1 MDVWQSVSVAVSQRC
16 VPGTEFQ
23 RLIPDSGPVTQNPAG
38 VKRIVFCTG
47 KVYYEL
53 TKERKAH
60 GMEDMVAIARM
71 EQVATHT
78 LNTYTGIHLRAPTY
92 IKVWARKM
100 LS

>member
-1 MDVWQSVSVAVSQRC
+1 M
-16 VPGTEFQ
+16 
-23 RLIPDSGPVTQNPAG
+23 TQNPAG